1 MDLRDFFRRH
11 PKAALGFSGGVDSA
25 YLLAAGLQ
33 LGAQVQPY
41 FVKTPFQP
49 AFELEMPSA
58 SASSWATE
66 LKLVE
71 LDVLALSQVRQN
83 GPDRCYHCKS
93 ALFTALRDQALA
105 DGYSLLIDGTNA
117 SDDAGARPGMRALKE
132 LSVRS
137 PLRECGITKEEVRR
151 RSKDLGL
158 FTWDKPWMPAWPPG
172 SPLGNPSPR
181 GSWKRW
187 NTPRTPC
194 SPWASPTS
202 GCGCSTGPPGSSSP
216 PPSWPAPPRS
226 GRPSARPC
234 PPGSIPSCWTWTPA
248 RPPARPPLRRL
259 PAAPPL
265 RGGPALP
272 QGQGRSGRAPHTA
285 PPYTHNERSW
295 TRWTSKRY
303 APC

>member
-49 AFELEMPSA
+49 AFELA
-58 SASSWATE
+58 DAKRLCRE
-66 LKLVE
+66 LGAELTRVE

-83 GPDRCYHCKS
+83 GPDRCYHCKA

-117 SDDAGARPGMRALKE
+117 SDDAGDRPGMRALKE

-158 FTWDKPWMPAWPPG
+158 FTWNKPAYACLATRVPTGEPITPQVLEKVEHAEDALVA
-172 SPLGNPSPR
+172 LGFSD
-181 GSWKRW
+181 
-187 NTPRTPC
+187 
-194 SPWASPTS
+194 
-202 GCGCSTGPPGSSSP
+202 
-216 PPSWPAPPRS
+216 
-226 GRPSARPC
+226 
-234 PPGSIPSCWTWTPA
+234 
-248 RPPARPPLRRL
+248 LRVRVFHGAALLQL
-259 PAAPPL
+259 PAAQL
-265 RGGPALP
+265 ARAAQEREAIRQALSP
-272 QGQGRSGRAPHTA
+272 WFAAVLLDLNPR
-285 PPYTHNERSW
+285 
-295 TRWTSKRY
+295 
-303 APC
+303 

>member
-49 AFELEMPSA
+49 AFELADAKCLCRELGA
-58 SASSWATE
+58 E
-66 LKLVE
+66 LKRVE

-83 GPDRCYHCKS
+83 GPDRCYHCKA

-117 SDDAGARPGMRALKE
+117 SDDAGDRPGMRALKE

-137 PLRECGITKEEVRR
+137 PLRECGITKTEVRR

-158 FTWDKPWMPAWPPG
+158 FTWNKPAYACLATRVPTG
-172 SPLGNPSPR
+172 EPL
-181 GSWKRW
+181 
-187 NTPRTPC
+187 TPQVLEKVEHAEDALFALGF
-194 SPWASPTS
+194 SD
-202 GCGCSTGPPGSSSP
+202 
-216 PPSWPAPPRS
+216 
-226 GRPSARPC
+226 
-234 PPGSIPSCWTWTPA
+234 
-248 RPPARPPLRRL
+248 LRVRVFHGATRLQL
-259 PAAPPL
+259 PAAQL
-265 RGGPALP
+265 A
-272 QGQGRSGRAPHTA
+272 RAA
-285 PPYTHNERSW
+285 QEREAIRQSLSPW
-295 TRWTSKRY
+295 FAAVLLDLDPR
-303 APC
+303 

>member
-1 MDLRDFFRRH
+1 MDLRDFFHHH

-49 AFELEMPSA
+49 AFELA
-58 SASSWATE
+58 DAKRLCQQLGAE
-66 LKLVE
+66 LKLIE

-83 GPDRCYHCKS
+83 GPDRCYHCKA

-117 SDDAGARPGMRALKE
+117 SDDAGDRPGMRALKE

-158 FTWDKPWMPAWPPG
+158 FTWNKPAYACLATRVPTG
-172 SPLGNPSPR
+172 EPLTLEVLEKVENAEDALFALGFSDLR
-181 GSWKRW
+181 VRVFHG
-187 NTPRTPC
+187 
-194 SPWASPTS
+194 A
-202 GCGCSTGPPGSSSP
+202 
-216 PPSWPAPPRS
+216 
-226 GRPSARPC
+226 AR
-234 PPGSIPSCWTWTPA
+234 
-248 RPPARPPLRRL
+248 LQL
-259 PAAPPL
+259 PAAQL
-265 RGGPALP
+265 ARAAQEREAIRQALSP
-272 QGQGRSGRAPHTA
+272 WFAAVLLDLNPR
-285 PPYTHNERSW
+285 
-295 TRWTSKRY
+295 
-303 APC
+303 

>member
-49 AFELEMPSA
+49 AFELA
-58 SASSWATE
+58 DAKRLCQQLGAA
-66 LKLVE
+66 LKLIE

-83 GPDRCYHCKS
+83 GPDRCYHCKA

-117 SDDAGARPGMRALKE
+117 SDDAGDRPGMRALKE

-137 PLRECGITKEEVRR
+137 PLRECGITKTEVRK

-158 FTWDKPWMPAWPPG
+158 FTWNKPAYACLATRVPAG
-172 SPLGNPSPR
+172 EAITAETLARVEGAEDTLFRLGYTDFRVRVFHSAARIQLPR
-181 GSWKRW
+181 GQMERAVREAETIQAALKPYF
-187 NTPRTPC
+187 TPILLDLE
-194 SPWASPTS
+194 
-202 GCGCSTGPPGSSSP
+202 
-216 PPSWPAPPRS
+216 
-226 GRPSARPC
+226 GR
-234 PPGSIPSCWTWTPA
+234 
-248 RPPARPPLRRL
+248 
-259 PAAPPL
+259 
-265 RGGPALP
+265 
-272 QGQGRSGRAPHTA
+272 
-285 PPYTHNERSW
+285 
-295 TRWTSKRY
+295 
-303 APC
+303 